1 MILSLE
7 MTFEEFQHLARL
19 YVVGALE
26 LDELSQFEEGMRF
39 FGDAAEEYVHECRR
53 LESVFALSLRPAAVK
68 EDAKSRLLAMIRGAK
83 GGK

>member
-1 MILSLE
+1 MISLE

-26 LDELSQFEEGMRF
+26 LDELTDFEVGMRL
-39 FGDAAEEYVHECRR
+39 FGAAAEEYVHECRR
-53 LESVFALSLRPAAVK
+53 LEAAFALSLRPAQVR
-68 EDAKSRLLAMIRGAK
+68 EDAKARLLSMIRDAK